1 MTDDIIRKLYYDPQQ
16 GFSSVKKLYEKLKSQ
31 NITQKQIKEFLSKQ
45 EVNQLHHTIKEPKN
59 YVPIMSY
66 YPNEMIQLILWIYQI
81 YQQQIHI
88 SSTFYVE

>member
-45 EVNQLHHTIKEPKN
+45 EVNQLHHTIKKTKKLCTYN
-59 YVPIMSY
+59 V
-66 YPNEMIQLILWIYQI
+66 IL
-81 YQQQIHI
+81 
-88 SSTFYVE
+88 SK